1 MGSHQDNLWI
11 FFMHTKFLATKVQ
24 PKCLKRSICRRSWSE
39 PTSFHFVSSFYIIYC
54 LWKILFCSTFSLRKH
69 VLKEKSGSNSASLT
83 LALRNQ
89 QYQQA
94 MSLWSGPNMAYM
106 HQMRQM
112 HPTPGLKGSKAFVCF
127 HKGIPVETK
136 QYLAMS
142 WMLLFPEM
150 LLLKLRLISI
160 ARMFLVGFICT
171 TCLFSQGNTGENQRI
186 YGNV

>member
-1 MGSHQDNLWI
+1 M
-11 FFMHTKFLATKVQ
+11 
-24 PKCLKRSICRRSWSE
+24 
-39 PTSFHFVSSFYIIYC
+39 
-54 LWKILFCSTFSLRKH
+54 
-69 VLKEKSGSNSASLT
+69 LKEESGSNSASLT
-83 LALRNQ
+83 LAVRNQ

-112 HPTPGLKGSKAFVCF
+112 HPTPGLKGRKAFVCF
-127 HKGIPVETK
+127 HKGTPVETK

-160 ARMFLVGFICT
+160 ARTFLVGFICT
-171 TCLFSQGNTGENQRI
+171 TCLFSQGNTGEHQTI
-186 YGNV
+186 YGNVLNVVFSRNVVILKLCLISIANIFLVDFICRTYAGLVQVVEFTCAAGADFL

>member
-1 MGSHQDNLWI
+1 M
-11 FFMHTKFLATKVQ
+11 
-24 PKCLKRSICRRSWSE
+24 
-39 PTSFHFVSSFYIIYC
+39 
-54 LWKILFCSTFSLRKH
+54 
-69 VLKEKSGSNSASLT
+69 LKEESGSNSASLT
-83 LALRNQ
+83 LAVRNQ

-160 ARMFLVGFICT
+160 ARTFLVGFICT
-171 TCLFSQGNTGENQRI
+171 TCLFSQGNTGENQTI
-186 YGNV
+186 HGNVLNVVFFQKCCYIEIVFDLNSKHFSGRLHLQDLCWIGPGRRIHMRRWS